1 MAVFIELLLIGVGL
15 SMDAFA
21 VSICK
26 GLAMRRVNKK
36 QAFVIGLFFGGFQAL
51 MPFIGWALGT
61 QFESYITSIDHW
73 IAFVLLAV
81 IGANMIKES
90 FSKEE
95 ECPDAS
101 FGFKTMLTLAV
112 ATSIDALAVGVT
124 FAFLDVSIVPAV
136 LLIGATTFVCS
147 AVGVKI
153 GNVFG
158 NRFQS
163 KAEFL
168 GGLVLIAIGLKI
180 LIEHLFFGG

>member
-1 MAVFIELLLIGVGL
+1 MGFIEFFLTGIGL

-21 VSICK
+21 VAICK
-26 GLAMRRVNKK
+26 GLGMRKVNYK
-36 QAFVIGLFFGGFQAL
+36 QMLLIALFFGGFQAL
-51 MPFIGWALGT
+51 MPLLGWLLGIRF
-61 QFESYITSIDHW
+61 QSLITNIDHW

-124 FAFLDVSIVPAV
+124 FAFLDVAIVPAV

-158 NRFQS
+158 NRFES

>member
-1 MAVFIELLLIGVGL
+1 MGVIELLVLALGL

-26 GLAMRRVNKK
+26 GLSVPKL
-36 QAFVIGLFFGGFQAL
+36 QAKHCLICGVYFGGFQAL
-51 MPFIGWALGT
+51 MPLIGWALGIRF
-61 QFESYITSIDHW
+61 QSMITNIDHW

-147 AVGVKI
+147 AVGVRI